1 VELGKTQAPA
11 YSDTSRIA
19 LLGRRLDSLQIMKHT
34 RVKLG
39 DLSVGF
45 VDSMVEAMRG
55 CGQDPQPLLGS
66 YGLDAARLAEPR
78 ARLSIP
84 RYMRLGHSA
93 IQQCGEPGLGLL
105 MGRNS
110 RLSMVGLAG
119 VTAAQAPTVREAAR
133 ALIRFEP
140 LYASN
145 YRGQSSL
152 HEDARGAWLR
162 FYSISPYNAYN
173 RFVVDS
179 VLASWA
185 QQLSRLAQ
193 QALPVEKVQI
203 EFPTPEYA
211 AQYAELFA
219 CPIEFA
225 SEHNQLRLNQQ
236 SLNLRNPEHCP
247 STWRHMLEICER
259 ELQQLTR
266 TRHLSERITQLLGPL
281 LHGREPDLAEVASR
295 LKLPTW
301 TLRRKLAEE
310 GTQFR
315 SILNDTR
322 RDLAMAYIRDT
333 ELALGEIAY
342 LLGFASAEAFQRAFK
357 RWNQQTPGEY
367 RREQR
372 RAL

>member
-1 VELGKTQAPA
+1 MVKN
-11 YSDTSRIA
+11 
-19 LLGRRLDSLQIMKHT
+19 T

-39 DLSVGF
+39 DLSVSF
-45 VDSMVEAMRG
+45 VDSLADAMRR
-55 CGQDPQPLLGS
+55 CAQDPLPLLNN

-84 RYMRLGHSA
+84 RYMRLGHAA
-93 IQQCGEPGLGLL
+93 IQQCDEPGLGLL
-105 MGRNS
+105 MGQTG
-110 RLSMVGLAG
+110 RLSQLGLAG

-152 HEDARGAWLR
+152 HEDNRGAWLR

-185 QQLSRLAQ
+185 QQLRKLAQ
-193 QALPVEKVQI
+193 QPLPVEKVQI
-203 EFPTPEYA
+203 EFQAPIYA
-211 AQYAELFA
+211 AQYAALFA
-219 CPIEFA
+219 CPVEFA
-225 SEHNQLRLNQQ
+225 SPHNQLRLDQH
-236 SLNLRNPEHCP
+236 SLNMRNPEHCP
-247 STWRHMLEICER
+247 STWRHLLEICEQ
-259 ELQQLTR
+259 ELTQLTR
-266 TRHLSERITQLLGPL
+266 TRNLRERIAQLLGPL
-281 LHGREPDLAEVASR
+281 LHGREPDLTEVAAR
-295 LKLPTW
+295 LQLPAW

-333 ELALGEIAY
+333 ELAFGEIAY

-372 RAL
+372 RAD